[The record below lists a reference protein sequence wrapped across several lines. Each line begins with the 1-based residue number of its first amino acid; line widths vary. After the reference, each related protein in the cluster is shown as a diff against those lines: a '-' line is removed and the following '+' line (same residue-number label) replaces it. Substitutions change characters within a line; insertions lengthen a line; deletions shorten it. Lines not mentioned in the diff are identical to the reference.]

1 MPVMPLSD
9 VRGKGGTVAPAQM
22 VVSVP
27 KLNVG
32 IILGVTV
39 TVSVMR
45 VSQDPG
51 FGVKVY
57 TSEI

>member
-9 VRGKGGTVAPAQM
+9 VRGKGSKAAPAQM
-22 VVSVP
+22 VVSP
-27 KLNVG
+27 TLNVG
-32 IILGVTV
+32 MILGVTV